1 MVTFFFIVYI
11 VIGIA
16 QIWAALEGMQLY
28 FGIGGFLAVILLI
41 VAYAIPFVGAVVLA
55 LLAYYGARY
64 GWKWEWWS
72 ALMLAVPSII
82 LTLAAG
88 VMGGLAIS
96 AQRLGWLIS
105 LHHHIAA
112 APATGNNPP
121 KTVAFRK
128 ARRLM
133 PPKRQNRQAE

>member
-1 MVTFFFIVYI
+1 
-11 VIGIA
+11 
-16 QIWAALEGMQLY
+16 
-28 FGIGGFLAVILLI
+28 
-41 VAYAIPFVGAVVLA
+41 
-55 LLAYYGARY
+55 
-64 GWKWEWWS
+64 
-72 ALMLAVPSII
+72 MLAVPSII

-112 APATGNNPP
+112 APVTGNNPP

-133 PPKRQNRQAE
+133 PPNVRTGKLNRNCRFGQKRTCNAQADVRFIPKADMVLPIRSPRQLWRATTAEC